1 MSKTIF
7 MIHGMMA
14 GPWCWENFR
23 AFFETKGYRCITPA
37 LRYHDMD
44 PVGTPDPLLGRTGI
58 LDYADDLE
66 KEIRGLDSP
75 PIIMGH
81 SMGGL
86 LAQILAGRGSAEA
99 AVLLCPAPPYGVM
112 ALSPTAVK
120 CFSDVLMRWGFWK
133 RPFRFSFEKAVYSCM
148 HLMPEDKQKEAYRK
162 LVYESGRAAFE
173 TGLWFLDRKR
183 ASKVNSGDVRCPV
196 LVVSGKEDR
205 ITPAPVVKKVYHK
218 YESVSTYKEFKGHAH
233 WVIGE
238 PGWEEIAGFIHGWL
252 NKNNE

>member
-7 MIHGMMA
+7 MIHGMMV
-14 GPWCWENFR
+14 GPWCWENYR
-23 AFFETKGYRCITPA
+23 AFFEEKGYRCITPVI
-37 LRYHDMD
+37 RFHDMD
-44 PVGTPDPLLGRTGI
+44 PAGTPDPLLGRTSI

-66 KEIRGLDSP
+66 KEIRKLDAP

-86 LAQILAGRGSAEA
+86 LAQILAARGLAEA
-99 AVLLCPAPPYGVM
+99 AVLLCPAPPHGVM
-112 ALSPTAVK
+112 ALTPSGIRS
-120 CFSDVLMRWGFWK
+120 FSDLLTTWGFWK
-133 RPFRFSFEKAVYSCM
+133 RPFRFSFDKAVYSCM
-148 HLMPEDKQKEAYRK
+148 HLMPEDKQKKAYKK

-173 TGLWFLDRKR
+173 IGLWPLDKNK
-183 ASKVNSGDVRCPV
+183 ASKVNAEDVKCPL

-205 ITPAPVVKKVYHK
+205 FIPPSVIKKIVNK
-218 YESVSTYKEFKGHAH
+218 YKAVADHKEFKENAH

-238 PGWEEIAGFIHGWL
+238 PGWEEIAGYVHEWL